1 MTERPTTP
9 LDSDLAGQILA
20 AGTDSGTDGG
30 VPPMPKPSSRTPTVS
45 TSLRLKVDVFSELQA
60 AAQTRGI
67 GHLVLAQQLI
77 EAGLAQLREDDAMVP
92 LADVRLLLAQ
102 LARRTTPAA

>member
-9 LDSDLAGQILA
+9 LDSDLTGHILDA
-20 AGTDSGTDGG
+20 AGDVAGEMAA
-30 VPPMPKPSSRTPTVS
+30 PAMPKPASKTPTVS
-45 TSLRLKVDVFSELQA
+45 TSLRLKVDVFAELQA